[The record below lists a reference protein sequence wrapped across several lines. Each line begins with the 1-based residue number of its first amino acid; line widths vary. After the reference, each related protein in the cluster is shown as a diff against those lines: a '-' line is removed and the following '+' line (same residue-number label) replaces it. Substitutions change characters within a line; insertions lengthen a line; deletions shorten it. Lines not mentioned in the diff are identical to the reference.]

1 MPDLI
6 FPLRAI
12 AIQGLCLLVA
22 IAIEALV
29 LQKRLDLTPRGSVQY
44 ATTLNL
50 FSTVIGWMSFFVIQ
64 PLLPQPLQMQ
74 ALSYIF
80 FGHFFTAT
88 VGSGIPPSSLTTMA
102 IVLAFATF
110 SLTFVFEKILLST
123 LINLLATT
131 AATVAGDSN
140 DVNAYRQLRYQLSWT
155 AQLRSSALLTANA
168 CSYGAILVLLL
179 ILRSPGI

>member
-6 FPLRAI
+6 LPLRAI

-50 FSTVIGWMSFFVIQ
+50 FSTVIGWLSFFVIQ
-64 PLLPQPLQMQ
+64 PFLPSALQMQ
-74 ALSYIF
+74 VLSYIF
-80 FGHFFTAT
+80 FGRFFTAAA
-88 VGSGIPPSSLTTMA
+88 GSGITPSSLTTMA

-110 SLTFVFEKILLST
+110 SLTFLFEKIILGA
-123 LINLLATT
+123 LINLLATQ
-131 AATVAGDSN
+131 TVAIDST
-140 DVNAYRQLRYQLSWT
+140 DVNAYRLRRYQLSWT

-179 ILRSPGI
+179 ILRSPGV

>member
-6 FPLRAI
+6 LPLRVI

-29 LQKRLDLTPRGSVQY
+29 LQRRLELTPRGSVQY
-44 ATTLNL
+44 AATLNL

-64 PLLPQPLQMQ
+64 PLLPAPLQMQ
-74 ALSYIF
+74 VLSYIF
-80 FGHFFTAT
+80 FGRFFTVAEAT
-88 VGSGIPPSSLTTMA
+88 GITQSSLTTMA
-102 IVLAFATF
+102 IILAFATF
-110 SLTFVFEKILLST
+110 SLTFVFEKILLTT

-131 AATVAGDSN
+131 TIAPVDGN
-140 DVNAYRQLRYQLSWT
+140 DVNAYRQRRYQLSWT

-179 ILRSPGI
+179 ILRSPGG

>member
-6 FPLRAI
+6 LPLRAI

-29 LQKRLDLTPRGSVQY
+29 LQKRLELTPRGSVQY
-44 ATTLNL
+44 STTLNL
-50 FSTVIGWMSFFVIQ
+50 CSTVLGWMSFFLVQ
-64 PLLPQPLQMQ
+64 PLLPEPLQMQ

-80 FGHFFTAT
+80 FGRFFTAAAGT
-88 VGSGIPPSSLTTMA
+88 GITLSSLTTMA

-110 SLTFVFEKILLST
+110 SLTFLVEKIILSA
-123 LINLLATT
+123 LINMLATT
-131 AATVAGDSN
+131 TVAIDSS
-140 DVNAYRQLRYQLSWT
+140 DVNAYRLRRYQLSWT

-179 ILRSPGI
+179 ILRSPGV